1 MNKQIKITSKAVA
14 SFMFF
19 VLVIGLQE
27 KILQLKSGLIKR
39 TSRLRKFS
47 RDSSAL
53 WPNIWQQRKVDG
65 KIRLTEG
72 VNRVSTVAGRSV
84 EMGGPRISCGL
95 YPATEKMVTYFL
107 NRQLVFRVADRSA
120 RPSMGQWFEPFR
132 RS

>member
-53 WPNIWQQRKVDG
+53 WPNI
-65 KIRLTEG
+65 
-72 VNRVSTVAGRSV
+72 
-84 EMGGPRISCGL
+84 
-95 YPATEKMVTYFL
+95 
-107 NRQLVFRVADRSA
+107 
-120 RPSMGQWFEPFR
+120 
-132 RS
+132 